1 MKKRKIKKHI
11 LVLTATALLATSFNG
26 IQNQTVHAN
35 TQQSQTMN
43 IEKESQDLEK
53 GIHSYFN
60 LLEKMPESIAEKGID
75 EGVKWLNKNK
85 GDEYIGYVFINEN
98 NNLKLIKD
106 PDRIQPR
113 ANLTAC
119 ISAIGVVIASN
130 AIPWAKIIKV
140 KKAMKAKGGIQTMAK
155 AISTAYKHQRKLGYS
170 RKNAIKRAADVATRT
185 FPKATR
191 NAVIEFF
198 SLGGLSSC
206 F

>member
-1 MKKRKIKKHI
+1 
-11 LVLTATALLATSFNG
+11 
-26 IQNQTVHAN
+26 
-35 TQQSQTMN
+35 
-43 IEKESQDLEK
+43 
-53 GIHSYFN
+53 
-60 LLEKMPESIAEKGID
+60 MPESIAEKGID

-85 GDEYIGYVFINEN
+85 GDEYIGYIFINEN

-140 KKAMKAKGGIQTMAK
+140 KKA
-155 AISTAYKHQRKLGYS
+155 
-170 RKNAIKRAADVATRT
+170 IKRAADVATRT